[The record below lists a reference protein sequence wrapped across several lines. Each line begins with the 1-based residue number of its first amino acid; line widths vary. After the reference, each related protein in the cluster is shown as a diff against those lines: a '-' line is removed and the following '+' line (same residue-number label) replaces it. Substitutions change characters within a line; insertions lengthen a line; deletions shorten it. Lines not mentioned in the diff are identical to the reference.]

1 MIFKMIINS
10 FQSHCDNILEIV
22 KGDGVTKKN
31 LEQLHS
37 LEKCEKSMWP
47 NRPLGSGGLYPS

>member
-22 KGDGVTKKN
+22 KGDGVTVKK
-31 LEQLHS
+31 S
-37 LEKCEKSMWP
+37 
-47 NRPLGSGGLYPS
+47 RAVT